1 MTELERKTLPALIN
15 NSCNKYADNNSLSYY
30 DESPRKYSE
39 LCKMIGSIAL
49 MLQRQGVVHGD
60 RVAILSENCPNWGIA
75 YFAIT
80 SFGAVAVPILP
91 EFHATEVHH
100 ILRHSETKAIFIS
113 DRYFSKIEDKEFEN
127 LNTRILIDNFSIIQ
141 PNSTKEK
148 VKQLLLEGEYEIR
161 KLINKAKKF
170 AGFKEQEVKEDD
182 IASII
187 YTSGTTGHSKGVM
200 LTHKNIVSDALATEK
215 LVSPNENDRMLS
227 LLPLAHVYECTLGL
241 VVPLM
246 VGGSVYYLRKPPT
259 ATVLLPALE
268 AVKPTIVLSVPLII
282 EKMYKAK
289 ILPEI
294 NKKAILRLA
303 YKFAS
308 VRKRINAVAGKKLLK
323 TFGGELRLFCIG
335 GSALASEVE
344 NFLIE
349 AKFPYAIGYGLT
361 ETSPLVAGTDAFK
374 TKFRSTGPALDGV
387 EIKIDNPNP
396 STGEGEILVRGDIVM
411 KGYYKDPEKTA
422 EVFTNDGWFKTGDLG
437 VFDENNFLYIKGRSK
452 NVILGASGENI
463 YPEIIESVIN
473 RNETVLE
480 SLVFK
485 LQGLLVARVH
495 LNYEKLDEYFTA
507 KKLNAKQVREH
518 INHIL
523 DDIKKQVNDSVASF
537 SRINKV
543 IEQTEPFEKTP
554 TQKIKRFLY
563 VDAEFS

>member
-1 MTELERKTLPALIN
+1 MTELDRKTLPALIN
-15 NSCNKYADNNSLSYY
+15 NSYNKFADNNSLSYY
-30 DESPRKYSE
+30 DELPKKYHE
-39 LCKMIGSIAL
+39 LYKIIGSIAM
-49 MLQRQGVVHGD
+49 MLQKQGITHGD

-127 LNTRILIDNFSIIQ
+127 LHTRILIDNFSIIQ

-148 VKQLLLEGEYEIR
+148 VKQLLIEGEYEIR

-170 AGFKEQEVKEDD
+170 AGFKEQEVQEDD

-200 LTHKNIVSDALATEK
+200 LTHKNIVSNALATEK

-227 LLPLAHVYECTLGL
+227 LLPLAHVYECTLGM

-246 VGGSVYYLRKPPT
+246 VGGAVYYLRKPPT

-268 AVKPTIVLSVPLII
+268 AVKPTIILSVPLII

-294 NKKAILRLA
+294 NKKAILRFA

-308 VRKRINAVAGKKLLK
+308 VRKKINAAAGKKLLK

-473 RNETVLE
+473 RNESVLE

-495 LNYEKLDEYFTA
+495 LNYEKLDEYFTE

-523 DDIKKQVNDSVASF
+523 DDIKKQVNESVASF